1 LIPSARFPWRPAT
14 QVDRRGR
21 RHAGDLWRRP
31 PRSRQPRF
39 AISVMVK
46 ITYIDAAGAART
58 VEGEV
63 GSTVM

>member
-1 LIPSARFPWRPAT
+1 MHAC
-14 QVDRRGR
+14 RR
-21 RHAGDLWRRP
+21 AL
-31 PRSRQPRF
+31 RSRPPRF

-63 GSTVM
+63 G